1 MKKSI
6 VAVSSLIFMLSSL
19 IALTVILLIFTSLEA
34 LWILFGMELI
44 SILWSFVVL
53 LNPKRR
59 IETRLRWALFITFV
73 PVIGLGS
80 YLFFGRI
87 YKYKIGRE
95 YKFKNFA
102 DFKSTSKES
111 MEKEIIKPIIDLE
124 IPQFKRAFIMPLNQQ
139 HEIIY
144 KNSNTEFFP
153 NGSKAWIQ
161 ILQDI
166 SRAKEY
172 ILINMYIVSDGELL
186 RNLINIFKQKINEG
200 VRIYILYDFIGSYT
214 RISKKNIEELT
225 HMGVCLVSYSPV
237 RFPFVDWKANYRDH
251 RKDFSIDGKVGYVG
265 GLNIADEYINQ
276 NKYFGYWNDSMVR
289 IVGEGVQGIEKVFVS
304 DWMFVTGKSIIDLE
318 PDIGRKNISK
328 NNESTNLTQ
337 IVTTGPNHESP
348 MHFDLLL
355 NLIQSAQ
362 KRIWLQTPY
371 FIPPIEMIKAIAS
384 AAKSG
389 IDVRLVLPGMSDKKF
404 LLDIS
409 KKWTDA
415 LFDAGVKIYSIHN
428 TFNHT
433 KAFLFDD
440 EVALLGSTNLDYRA
454 LFSNQETMVLIKSKK
469 FNKQLTERFEKDF
482 LLSKLFTE
490 KPSKNWNKFYK
501 AWIMTLNVI
510 EPLL

>member
-1 MKKSI
+1 MKKSL
-6 VAVSSLIFMLSSL
+6 VAISSLIFMLSTL
-19 IALTVILLIFTSLEA
+19 IAVVVILSIFTSIEA
-34 LWILFGMELI
+34 LWLLFGLEMA
-44 SILWSFVVL
+44 SVAWAFVVL

-59 IETRLRWALFITFV
+59 IETRLRWALFITFI

-87 YKYKIGRE
+87 YRYKIGRE

-111 MEKEIIKPIIDLE
+111 LEKEIIKPIIDVE

-139 HEIIY
+139 HQIIY

-153 NGSKAWIQ
+153 NGAKAWMQ
-161 ILQDI
+161 ILQDV
-166 SRAKEY
+166 SCAKEY
-172 ILINMYIVSDGELL
+172 ILINMYIVADGELF
-186 RNLINIFKQKINEG
+186 RNLLNIFKQKISEG
-200 VRIYILYDFIGSYT
+200 VRIYILYDFIGSYG

-225 HMGVCLVSYSPV
+225 NMGIHIVSYSPV
-237 RFPFVDWKANYRDH
+237 RFPFMDWKTNYRDH
-251 RKDFSIDGKVGYVG
+251 RKDISIDGEIGYVG
-265 GLNIADEYINQ
+265 GVNIADEYINQ
-276 NKYFGYWNDSMVR
+276 NKNFGYWNDSMVR

-304 DWMFVTGKSIIDLE
+304 DWMFVTQKSIIDIE
-318 PDIGRKNISK
+318 PNIGKKNISK
-328 NNESTNLTQ
+328 HNESNNLTQ

-389 IDVRLVLPGMSDKKF
+389 IDVRLVLPGMSDKRF

-409 KKWTDA
+409 KKWTDD
-415 LFDAGVKIYSIHN
+415 LFKAGVKIYSIHN

-440 EVALLGSTNLDYRA
+440 QVALLGSTNLDYRA
-454 LFSNQETMVLIKSKK
+454 LFSNQETMALIKSGT
-469 FNKQLTERFEKDF
+469 FNSQLTHRFEKDF
-482 LLSKLFTE
+482 SLSKLYTE
-490 KPSKNWNKFYK
+490 KPSQNWNKFYK